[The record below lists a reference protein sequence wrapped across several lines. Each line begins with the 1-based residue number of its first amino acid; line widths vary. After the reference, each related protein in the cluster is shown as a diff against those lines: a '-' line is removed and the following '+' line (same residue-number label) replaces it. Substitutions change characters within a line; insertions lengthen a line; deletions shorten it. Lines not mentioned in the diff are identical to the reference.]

1 MNLIVDWSNKK
12 KINVFEN
19 ASFGKLYLTDDNLK
33 AIYLYKRKN
42 LDNTYWHW
50 LLKEGEEDSLFIF
63 NDDGKSFYNNGF
75 NIIGEYNSTL

>member
-42 LDNTYWHW
+42 SATLI
-50 LLKEGEEDSLFIF
+50 GI
-63 NDDGKSFYNNGF
+63 GF
-75 NIIGEYNSTL
+75 